1 MKKITWE
8 INESFVFPE
17 IYGKPTSLNKVKI
30 TPRWEQ
36 QEDELSVSLTGIY
49 HIAANVEFDD
59 TQEVLQQLEN
69 ESTLVDEVDVEGNE
83 GYFEYAI
90 PLNVSLPN
98 DKIDQSTVVLNAK
111 NLQTKVSDNGIC
123 VISCQVDCEYSNVE
137 EKEVVEAPR
146 VEAQSELVQN
156 EEVQVAET
164 EKVVQLTTNESPMD
178 LLEKPIVVDQ
188 DESILSQIL
197 WDLEEHYSVEEIPLN
212 NVRM

>member
-69 ESTLVDEVDVEGNE
+69 ESTLVDEVDVEGSE

-98 DKIDQSTVVLNAK
+98 DKIDQSTVVLNTK

-123 VISCQVDCEYSNVE
+123 VISCQVDCEYKNVE
-137 EKEVVEAPR
+137 EKEVVETPR
-146 VEAQSELVQN
+146 VEAQSEVVQN